1 MFTRGIWTTSLSF
14 VPNFVFQAF
23 CLGSVLPDQ
32 PRCTQTAPEHGAK
45 PLCFCFHCVH
55 QKKEYSVPIT
65 DQVVPRGLSK
75 EAGTQT
81 LDADWKSLKSWL
93 PQNGN
98 KKEGKRCESKAF
110 HQARSACVA
119 VAVPSR
125 EIPRIMPGKCL
136 CTSKSVET
144 QVVLESGKRGSEH
157 ACRSLT
163 GEKNREITKTPG
175 ARWRRSVLVSMTYGK
190 VRRTAYL

>member
-93 PQNGN
+93 PQNGS
-98 KKEGKRCESKAF
+98 KKEGKGVKAKHSTKLEVRVWQWLF
-110 HQARSACVA
+110 R
-119 VAVPSR
+119 R
-125 EIPRIMPGKCL
+125 EKF
-136 CTSKSVET
+136 
-144 QVVLESGKRGSEH
+144 RGSCQENIS
-157 ACRSLT
+157 AL
-163 GEKNREITKTPG
+163 
-175 ARWRRSVLVSMTYGK
+175 AK
-190 VRRTAYL
+190 VWKRK

>member
-1 MFTRGIWTTSLSF
+1 MVTFFKLFHVSAPLWDLVAIHSRPMAVPSEGSSF
-14 VPNFVFQAF
+14 VPSDGRA
-23 CLGSVLPDQ
+23 
-32 PRCTQTAPEHGAK
+32 
-45 PLCFCFHCVH
+45 
-55 QKKEYSVPIT
+55 
-65 DQVVPRGLSK
+65 LSK

-119 VAVPSR
+119 VALPSR
-125 EIPRIMPGKCL
+125 EIPRIMPGKYL